1 MNWLNIDSEWND
13 SVWIHSVGSKIKFIE
28 HCMTLTTLAFLRIP
42 HNTSYIITLGRKGE
56 IFWLTAIRKFKC
68 LSVLPVQ
75 WTTMRTTLRW
85 DFLDNPW
92 ERVAKKRVTHC
103 ACDRVI
109 ATGWHCQLVFD
120 WNLDDV
126 RVICFVIIEWKMKK
140 KTRQY
145 TSHYTDKSLPTTL
158 QLSKMN
164 FSPFT
169 TSFANVN
176 VNQFAKFTQ
185 NLTAPSHHQVSFV
198 VVIVKLQMSQP
209 QTTHKMFSGISQVA
223 GTQRRCEKNWII
235 FEYELR
241 NKWANHLQCRWILF
255 LPFVC
260 WVSRWQQQR
269 SIEVR
274 RKIMLIF

>member
-1 MNWLNIDSEWND
+1 MNWLNIDSERND

-42 HNTSYIITLGRKGE
+42 HNTSYITLGREGE

-68 LSVLPVQ
+68 LSVLPVL

-92 ERVAKKRVTHC
+92 ERVAKKRVIRC

-126 RVICFVIIEWKMKK
+126 RVIFAPLSSSEKLKK
-140 KTRQY
+140 KSRQY
-145 TSHYTDKSLPTTL
+145 TSHYTDKSLATTL

-198 VVIVKLQMSQP
+198 DVIVKLQMSQP
-209 QTTHKMFSGISQVA
+209 QTTHKMFSGISQA
-223 GTQRRCEKNWII
+223 
-235 FEYELR
+235 
-241 NKWANHLQCRWILF
+241 AAH
-255 LPFVC
+255 
-260 WVSRWQQQR
+260 SAA
-269 SIEVR
+269 VR
-274 RKIMLIF
+274 RIELYSNMSCETSELITCSVVEYYYCHLSVAVESQGNSSSAALRWDARSC